1 MPFTPGV
8 ALPRLSRPFL
18 PRATSSITLFARR
31 LALCLVSAAA
41 VALVGCSTSVP
52 LPPWSPGTQAPQ
64 TGAPAPRPAGTS
76 PSTGAQTFPVLPQAP
91 MSPQHDGPLPYSA
104 AVAARFAAPSLIY
117 NTPGLQASR
126 QRFTSQAEI
135 QAWLAE
141 QARAALKT
149 PGMNAGVLTVG
160 HSQRGQAL
168 QALILTRAASTS
180 PDALLATKKPT
191 VLLLSEQHGNE
202 PAGSEALLVLAREL
216 SQGLLQP
223 LLERINVVILPRL
236 NPDSSE
242 TGQYASADGTDLN
255 VDHLLLNTPE
265 TRALAQLIRDYSPTV
280 VVDAHE
286 YTLYPQFLEMFGALQ
301 KHDVLLQYATTAN
314 LPPFLTK
321 AAEEW
326 FRRPMVTA
334 LNAQGLSNEW
344 FYRPSANAGDR
355 KLQMGDTS
363 PNSNRN
369 VNGLKVS
376 VSLLVE
382 TRGAGLGRHHIQR
395 RVHSQVIALSSVL
408 ASTAQRA
415 SELGQLRPY
424 LDKEIGQQACTG
436 NMVLQAG
443 PTAAQYDLQG
453 LDPVTGADKT
463 VVVDWDSTLAL
474 TALQSRPRPC
484 GYWLAADATT
494 AVERLLLQGVRIQR
508 LSQAS
513 SMLADSYQAGQGAGG
528 TTAGTAPA
536 PMRLSRNLV
545 DTPRGSYYVPLNQP
559 LANLVVAALEPDTP
573 FSFFANRLIGDLQS
587 TLRVMAPPASAM
599 EEL

>member
-1 MPFTPGV
+1 M
-8 ALPRLSRPFL
+8 R
-18 PRATSSITLFARR
+18 ITRFPSR
-31 LALCLVSAAA
+31 LALWLISGAT

-52 LPPWSPGTQAPQ
+52 LPPWNPGAQVPQ
-64 TGAPAPRPAGTS
+64 TGVPAPRPTGTA

-91 MSPQHDGPLPYSA
+91 LSPQNDAPLPYSA
-104 AVAARFAAPSLIY
+104 AVAARFPAPPVIY
-117 NTPGLQASR
+117 NTPGLQTSR
-126 QRFTSQAEI
+126 QRFSSQTEI

-149 PGMNAGVLTVG
+149 PGVNAGVLTVG

-180 PDALLATKKPT
+180 PDALIATKKPT
-191 VLLLSEQHGNE
+191 VLLLGEQHGNE

-236 NPDSSE
+236 NPDGSE
-242 TGQYASADGTDLN
+242 TEQYASADGTDLN
-255 VDHLLLNTPE
+255 TDHLLLNTPE
-265 TRALAQLIRDYSPTV
+265 TRALAQLIRDYAPTV

-286 YTLYPQFLEMFGALQ
+286 YALHPQFLEMFGALQ

-363 PNSNRN
+363 PSSNRN
-369 VNGLKVS
+369 VNGLRVS

-382 TRGAGLGRHHIQR
+382 TRGAGLGRNHIQR
-395 RVHSQVIALSSVL
+395 RVHSQVTALSSVL

-436 NMVLQAG
+436 NMVLQTG
-443 PTAAQYDLQG
+443 PTAAQYDLKG

-484 GYWLAADATT
+484 GYWLAADATI
-494 AVERLLLQGVRIQR
+494 AVERLLLQGVQVQR
-508 LSQAS
+508 LSEAS
-513 SMLADSYQAGQGAGG
+513 SMLADSYQAAPGAGS
-528 TTAGTAPA
+528 AGAAPA
-536 PMRLSRNLV
+536 AMRLSRSLV

-587 TLRVMAPPASAM
+587 TLRVMAPPSSTM

>member
-1 MPFTPGV
+1 M
-8 ALPRLSRPFL
+8 
-18 PRATSSITLFARR
+18 
-31 LALCLVSAAA
+31 
-41 VALVGCSTSVP
+41 
-52 LPPWSPGTQAPQ
+52 
-64 TGAPAPRPAGTS
+64 
-76 PSTGAQTFPVLPQAP
+76 
-91 MSPQHDGPLPYSA
+91 
-104 AVAARFAAPSLIY
+104 
-117 NTPGLQASR
+117 
-126 QRFTSQAEI
+126 
-135 QAWLAE
+135 
-141 QARAALKT
+141 
-149 PGMNAGVLTVG
+149 
-160 HSQRGQAL
+160 
-168 QALILTRAASTS
+168 
-180 PDALLATKKPT
+180 
-191 VLLLSEQHGNE
+191 LLLSEQHGNE

>member
-1 MPFTPGV
+1 M
-8 ALPRLSRPFL
+8 R
-18 PRATSSITLFARR
+18 ITRFPSR
-31 LALCLVSAAA
+31 LALWLISGAT

-52 LPPWSPGTQAPQ
+52 LPPWSPGAQVPQ
-64 TGAPAPRPAGTS
+64 TGVPAPRPTGTA

-91 MSPQHDGPLPYSA
+91 LSTQNDAPLPYSA
-104 AVAARFAAPSLIY
+104 AVAARFPAPSVIY
-117 NTPGLQASR
+117 NTPGLQTSR
-126 QRFTSQAEI
+126 QRFSSQTEI

-149 PGMNAGVLTVG
+149 PGVNAGVLTVG

-180 PDALLATKKPT
+180 PDALIATKKPT
-191 VLLLSEQHGNE
+191 VLLLGEQHGNE

-236 NPDSSE
+236 NPDGSE
-242 TGQYASADGTDLN
+242 TEQYASADGTDLN
-255 VDHLLLNTPE
+255 TDHLLLNTPE
-265 TRALAQLIRDYSPTV
+265 TRALAQLIRDYAPTV

-286 YTLYPQFLEMFGALQ
+286 YALHPQFLEMFGALQ

-326 FRRPMVTA
+326 FRRPMVAA

-363 PNSNRN
+363 PSSNRN
-369 VNGLKVS
+369 VNGLRVS

-382 TRGAGLGRHHIQR
+382 TRGAGLGRNHIQR
-395 RVHSQVIALSSVL
+395 RVHSQVTALSSIL

-436 NMVLQAG
+436 NMVLQTG
-443 PTAAQYDLQG
+443 PTAAQYDLKG

-484 GYWLAADATT
+484 GYWLAADATI
-494 AVERLLLQGVRIQR
+494 AVERLLLQGVQVQR
-508 LSQAS
+508 LSEAS
-513 SMLADSYQAGQGAGG
+513 SMLADSYQAAPGASS
-528 TTAGTAPA
+528 AGAAPA
-536 PMRLSRNLV
+536 AMRLSRSLV

-587 TLRVMAPPASAM
+587 TLRVMAPPSSTM